1 MIVMPFSLR
10 TVLFN
15 IEISMCG
22 DGDTQTA
29 WRSDSLY
36 NQLHIFVY
44 ILSSDADVDV
54 NIIMHEAC
62 MQKSIIHLAP
72 PSSWLVAV
80 VLSVLWLGRGLKG
93 WYMPFHLSPSHQSP
107 RNIPPTCILSLVP
120 HGYTFGSR

>member
-54 NIIMHEAC
+54 NINNNEAC
-62 MQKSIIHLAP
+62 RNQLFTSLLLAP
-72 PSSWLVAV
+72 GWWLWFFLFCGWV
-80 VLSVLWLGRGLKG
+80 VG
-93 WYMPFHLSPSHQSP
+93 
-107 RNIPPTCILSLVP
+107 
-120 HGYTFGSR
+120 